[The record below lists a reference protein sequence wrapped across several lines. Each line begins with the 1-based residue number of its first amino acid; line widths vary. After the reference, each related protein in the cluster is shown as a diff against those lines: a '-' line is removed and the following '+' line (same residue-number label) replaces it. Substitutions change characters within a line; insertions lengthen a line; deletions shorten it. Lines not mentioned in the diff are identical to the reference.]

1 MNFRYIFDGSY
12 AAGGKPQLEITS
24 VTDEFDFHGIRI
36 TPIEIHHADWQI
48 FGYRIGKMAYLT
60 DCSGIPEKSVKKLR
74 GLDLLIIDALR
85 YTPHSAHFSVDQ
97 AVERTRIIEPRLA
110 VLTHMGHELEY
121 DELSRVLPEGMMPA
135 YDGMEF
141 ELDEA

>member
-1 MNFRYIFDGSY
+1 
-12 AAGGKPQLEITS
+12 
-24 VTDEFDFHGIRI
+24 
-36 TPIEIHHADWQI
+36 
-48 FGYRIGKMAYLT
+48 
-60 DCSGIPEKSVKKLR
+60 
-74 GLDLLIIDALR
+74 
-85 YTPHSAHFSVDQ
+85 VDQ